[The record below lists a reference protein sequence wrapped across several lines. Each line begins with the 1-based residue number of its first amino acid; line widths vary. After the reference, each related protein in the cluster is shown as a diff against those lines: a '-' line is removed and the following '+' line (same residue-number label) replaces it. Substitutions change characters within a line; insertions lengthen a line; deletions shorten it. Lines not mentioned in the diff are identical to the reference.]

1 MMYVA
6 KCYVSIAGR
15 VLRPG
20 EAFEAETEDA
30 KISRLLRMNAIT
42 AVKPSFAP
50 APAKQDQ
57 NGENDDEDCRENHR
71 AQMENLGY
79 DASGNPLDSDAE
91 ELVTEEEP
99 VTEEESFEEDCDE
112 EAPEI
117 DVMDGIISGDEQ
129 EAATVEE
136 SPKKTKGRKKA

>member
-20 EAFEAETEDA
+20 DAFEAETEDA
-30 KISRLLRMNAIT
+30 KISRLLRMNAIA
-42 AVKPSFAP
+42 AVKPKFVP
-50 APAKQDQ
+50 TPDEQQ
-57 NGENDDEDCRENHR
+57 NGTDDAEANRENYH

-79 DASGNPLDSDAE
+79 EASGDPPDAQE
-91 ELVTEEEP
+91 PVTEEEP
-99 VTEEESFEEDCDE
+99 VTEDEPSDEECDDAE

-117 DVMDGIISGDEQ
+117 DAMDGVVAPAE
-129 EAATVEE
+129 EAPAETPV
-136 SPKKTKGRKKA
+136 KKTTGGRKKA